1 MGKTAV
7 LLRYLAPVDSL
18 LAPGPCANGPHDRQG
33 WPRASFKKLSSERLK
48 VFLGLPALR
57 HRQRRGAARHG
68 MRRRTGIAGRLQPHW
83 DRRKA
88 PAAVRAFHSECR
100 LVGRLTLGFRESLAG
115 ARQHSRAAS
124 ALRGGVLAVGAAR
137 VAAFSALV
145 VRILPLVH
153 TRNCR
158 AQERPESKVAPP
170 GTRLRIALIEA
181 LAALSCVSNWLMAR
195 STTRTS

>member
-1 MGKTAV
+1 MSQTAV

-18 LAPGPCANGPHDRQG
+18 LARGPCANRPHDRQS
-33 WPRASFKKLSSERLK
+33 WAQASFKKLSSERLK

-57 HRQRRGAARHG
+57 HRQRRGRCPPWNAPQNSDG
-68 MRRRTGIAGRLQPHW
+68 
-83 DRRKA
+83 RKA
-88 PAAVRAFHSECR
+88 PAAVRAFHCECR
-100 LVGRLTLGFRESLAG
+100 LVGRLRLGFRESLAG
-115 ARQHSRAAS
+115 ARQYSRAAS

-145 VRILPLVH
+145 VRILPLAH

-170 GTRLRIALIEA
+170 GTRVRISSSRPSPL
-181 LAALSCVSNWLMAR
+181 
-195 STTRTS
+195 